1 MDAPNG
7 RSSRLA
13 TEPNTGGYSRKATT
27 TAKAATGS
35 SGTSAPP
42 MITSPTTKTMT
53 PATAESPATSR
64 IVARTTGVSLTPK
77 RRSAT
82 TRAVGV
88 QTPPGMYFASI
99 DSISDCSATRYGT
112 RIP

>member
-1 MDAPNG
+1 
-7 RSSRLA
+7 
-13 TEPNTGGYSRKATT
+13 
-27 TAKAATGS
+27 
-35 SGTSAPP
+35 

-53 PATAESPATSR
+53 PATAEIPASSR
-64 IVARTTGVSLTPK
+64 IDASTTGVSLTPK

-99 DSISDCSATRYGT
+99 ESISDCSATRYGT
-112 RIP
+112 RIPYATRIRIQPSTKTR

>member
-1 MDAPNG
+1 
-7 RSSRLA
+7 
-13 TEPNTGGYSRKATT
+13 
-27 TAKAATGS
+27 
-35 SGTSAPP
+35 

-53 PATAESPATSR
+53 PATAEIPASSR
-64 IVARTTGVSLTPK
+64 IDASTTGVSLTPN

-99 DSISDCSATRYGT
+99 ESISDCSATRYGT
-112 RIP
+112 RIPYATRIRIQPSTKTR